1 METLENSFGTFES
14 LLVSRYGLKRN
25 CEAPVIPNGEAKCPD
40 EILPG
45 KTCTLLCDPGY
56 SAIPGKAQTRCK
68 EDGFWSVQM
77 QCEVSL
83 LLVSGGSTSG
93 STGDITSE
101 LVSFFPS
108 KGCDFTMPDMPTPR
122 TMHNIVYVPGY
133 PEKVLACN
141 GMTKDVLASCDAT
154 PGLLTPILIKEEVLV
169 TLPVTMNTLHPMTA
183 SLAQIGRKGDMQ
195 LRPCR

>member
-1 METLENSFGTFES
+1 ME
-14 LLVSRYGLKRN
+14 
-25 CEAPVIPNGEAKCPD
+25 
-40 EILPG
+40 
-45 KTCTLLCDPGY
+45 
-56 SAIPGKAQTRCK
+56 
-68 EDGFWSVQM
+68 
-77 QCEVSL
+77 CEVPL

-108 KGCDFTMPDMPTPR
+108 KGCDFTMPDMPTPVPC
-122 TMHNIVYVPGY
+122 TIDNIVYVPGY

-169 TLPVTMNTLHPMTA
+169 TLPVTMNTLLRMTA